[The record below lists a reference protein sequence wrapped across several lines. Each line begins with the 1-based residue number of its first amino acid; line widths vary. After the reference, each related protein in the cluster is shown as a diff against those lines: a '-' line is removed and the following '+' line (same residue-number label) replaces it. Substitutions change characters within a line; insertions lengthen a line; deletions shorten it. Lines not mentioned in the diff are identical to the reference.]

1 MPKAAEGRDLGKRPR
16 DEVESE
22 DAAVK
27 RRARAEN
34 QLAFGSPGTA
44 QSVAPELLHS
54 DVRTTRSGKR
64 FSLPFAAEVERHDV
78 FVIGEGS
85 RAERALDLAMQLK
98 KRVREMGPTDQEDD
112 GRKEEEMEV
121 CMCVWSV

>member
-1 MPKAAEGRDLGKRPR
+1 MGKRPR

-64 FSLPFAAEVERHDV
+64 FSLPFAAEVERDNV
-78 FVIGEGS
+78 FVIREGS